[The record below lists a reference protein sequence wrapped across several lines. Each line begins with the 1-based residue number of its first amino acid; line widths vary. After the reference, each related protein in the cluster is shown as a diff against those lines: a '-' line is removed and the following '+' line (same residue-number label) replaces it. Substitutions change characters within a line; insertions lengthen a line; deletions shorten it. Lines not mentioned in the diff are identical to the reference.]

1 MGGIDLSDG
10 ICALLAIRL
19 VSIIVGLRL
28 PQVASG
34 RFKAMISCDPVPGFG
49 RVEPPADVGVA
60 RWLVTTPSGP
70 SPPSA
75 FGTRNLRFRIAI
87 AAAQAQVLQGVPVLY
102 PRGWLATHARISI
115 EPPYGV

>member
-49 RVEPPADVGVA
+49 RVAPLADVGVA
-60 RWLVTTPSGP
+60 RWLLTTLCGPWSASAIRQPFDSRDLTLIALSVT
-70 SPPSA
+70 
-75 FGTRNLRFRIAI
+75 R
-87 AAAQAQVLQGVPVLY
+87 
-102 PRGWLATHARISI
+102 
-115 EPPYGV
+115 